1 MVEPS
6 EDLVLVFNKAVS
18 DAKQLNHEYVTIE
31 HLLFAALC
39 TESLDKL
46 LTAFGS
52 DVAALKNAL
61 ESYLKT
67 ECNDIVTIEKKY
79 KPKKTI
85 SVEPVSYTHL
95 TLPTKLAV

>member
-6 EDLVLVFNKAVS
+6 EDLVLVFNKAVA

-46 LTAFGS
+46 LAEFGT

-61 ESYLKT
+61 ENYLKT
-67 ECNDIVTIEKKY
+67 ECNDCLL
-79 KPKKTI
+79 
-85 SVEPVSYTHL
+85 YTSPSPRDL
-95 TLPTKLAV
+95 STSRMPSSA